1 MSFAWKEGQ
10 TEFRALLKDFT
21 ASPENTERISRF
33 KGDEEVFAL
42 VLHFLSPYYNQ
53 VVPWKGRNVRINEMF
68 RATMNR
74 LKKRLFDFSSKP
86 GKRSELVW
94 EGQTNPEIE
103 IVPGFSM
110 CLPRAVALRW
120 FIMHDLD
127 KIFWQK
133 EAEIKSLYD
142 EHKARK
148 KEFYSTNHKKKKKER
163 RDLMIKK
170 VISMRKPEKT
180 SKKKNKTLL
189 NRAERKL
196 IFAGLQEE
204 RNLER
209 KLRKERRKSF
219 GGRAGRTNCN
229 RSLQLPST
237 DTVCAVLM
245 KDS

>member
-10 TEFRALLKDFT
+10 TELRALVKDFA
-21 ASPENTERISRF
+21 ASPEKAERISRF
-33 KGDEEVFAL
+33 KGDEELFSI

-86 GKRSELVW
+86 GKRSELIW
-94 EGQTNPEIE
+94 EGKVNPELE

-127 KIFWQK
+127 KIFWQDEGK
-133 EAEIKSLYD
+133 IKSLFS
-142 EHKARK
+142 EHKSK
-148 KEFYSTNHKKKKKER
+148 KKDFYSTNHKKKKKER
-163 RDLMIKK
+163 RELMIKQ
-170 VISMRKPEKT
+170 VISMRKPEKK
-180 SKKKNKTLL
+180 SKKKSKTVL
-189 NRAERKL
+189 NRAERKF
-196 IFAGLQEE
+196 IFAGLQEQ
-204 RNLER
+204 RILER
-209 KLRKERRKSF
+209 KLRKERRTSF
-219 GGRAGRTNCN
+219 GSRAGRTNCN
-229 RSLQLPST
+229 RSLQLPSV

-245 KDS
+245 KDK